1 MSSSSRFVKGISQ
14 SPVDDGEALKQR
26 PANRRL
32 IPEFLDLR
40 PPIASLEL
48 PHVQNRRDSARLK
61 RASWAFATRRIPV
74 DVATSIIDSSD
85 KPLAGDLVLA
95 RVDALGHHRGLQ
107 LPSGRRKIMFVGDEI
122 VVAYGNRYASSQF
135 KSFVPETM
143 GPCHLVAGGGIASR
157 VVSWHKKMS
166 RGATSISPI
175 GLVADGYGN
184 RINLRDFCLPS
195 IDPKPGYDPTIIA
208 VVGTSM
214 DSGKTDTA
222 AYLAKGLIQ
231 AGLRVGYAKIT
242 GTGAGGDTWLLKD
255 AGADPVLDFTDAGLP
270 STYLSSPDEI
280 LDVLRTL
287 IAHTTDAGVDA
298 IILEIADGVFQ
309 KETAA
314 LLSSPEFAQ
323 LAGGIVLAAL
333 DSMGASAGVNW
344 LKKHPTPV
352 LALSGVVSGA
362 PLQVEEAISATN
374 LDVFDRESLATPN
387 YAMKLLSQA
396 QRHQLASAQK

>member
-1 MSSSSRFVKGISQ
+1 MSSSSRSVSGISQ
-14 SPVDDGEALKQR
+14 SPVDDGGALKQQ
-26 PANRRL
+26 PADRRL

-40 PPIASLEL
+40 PPIASLDL

-74 DVATSIIDSSD
+74 DVATSIIHSSD

-175 GLVADGYGN
+175 GLVADGYGK

-287 IAHTTDAGVDA
+287 IAHTTHAGVDA

-309 KETAA
+309 EETSA

-323 LAGGIVLAAL
+323 LTGGIVLAAL

-344 LKKHPTPV
+344 LKNYPTPV
-352 LALSGVVSGA
+352 LALSGIVSGA

-374 LDVFDRESLATPN
+374 LDVLDRESLATPN
-387 YAMKLLSQA
+387 YAMKLLGQA
-396 QRHQLASAQK
+396 QRHQLASAHK